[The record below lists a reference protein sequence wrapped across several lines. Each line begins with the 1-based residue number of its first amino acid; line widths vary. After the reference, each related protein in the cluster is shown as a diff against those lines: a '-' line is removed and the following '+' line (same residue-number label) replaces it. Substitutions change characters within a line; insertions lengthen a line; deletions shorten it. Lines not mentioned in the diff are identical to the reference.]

1 MVDSWLRAIQSG
13 DRSSVVTDVAVSLD
27 THRIAFAAERS
38 RLERRLV
45 ELD

>member
-1 MVDSWLRAIQSG
+1 MDSWLRAIHTG
-13 DRSSVVTDVAVSLD
+13 DRSSVVTDVAVSLA

-38 RLERRLV
+38 RRERRLV